1 MTGPGFDAGLG
12 AIESAADPLNRAD
25 SELQAFGDAVESA
38 AGQAAGGAGEGPL
51 AGALETLGSDGKKRA
66 GERGDECHELAQAL
80 HESAEEYR
88 SRDDAAQSGIGSVT
102 FGGVGG

>member
-1 MTGPGFDAGLG
+1 MTGPGFDVTLG
-12 AIESAADPLNRAD
+12 AIEGAAGPLNRAD
-25 SELQAFGDAVESA
+25 AELQAFGDAVKA
-38 AGQAAGGAGEGPL
+38 ATAEAAGGAGEGPL
-51 AGALETLGSDGKKRA
+51 AAALDTLGEDGSKRA

-88 SRDDAAQSGIGSVT
+88 ARDDAARTGIGDVT